1 MRNDLENRIN
11 CKNLL
16 SLFLIALSSMVF
28 VGCAGTEVA
37 KEREKR
43 QSLERK
49 ISHLEEKL
57 FQQKQEITAL
67 KGEVSFR
74 QVSKTAIKDDFTTKS
89 ELASPIAPE
98 PLIAPQ
104 EDTVADSTHE
114 TMHFY
119 YEGTQEMNERNFDKA
134 VKSFTQFLS
143 ESPEHVYADRA
154 QFLIMES
161 YFKNKE
167 YGLAL
172 VASNLLE
179 TRFPHSVKLPEALYQ
194 RALIY
199 LSLDQKTKSVQ
210 TLKSLIQNFPH
221 SPVYSLASD
230 KLSSLQP
237 TQRKP

>member
-1 MRNDLENRIN
+1 MRNEWINRI
-11 CKNLL
+11 KYKKFPLW
-16 SLFLIALSSMVF
+16 FFIALVGIYLG
-28 VGCAGTEVA
+28 GCASSEVA
-37 KEREKR
+37 REREKR
-43 QSLERK
+43 ISLEKK

-57 FQQKQEITAL
+57 VQQKHELVAL
-67 KGEVSFR
+67 KGEVISR
-74 QVSKTAIKDDFTTKS
+74 QVGKPAIKDNSPIES
-89 ELASPIAPE
+89 ELSSPVSAE
-98 PLIAPQ
+98 PLLSSQ

-114 TMHFY
+114 TMHLY

-134 VKSFTQFLS
+134 VKSLNQFLT
-143 ESPEHVYADRA
+143 ENPEHVYADRA

-179 TRFPHSVKLPEALYQ
+179 SRFPHSVKLPEALYQ

-210 TLKSLIQNFPH
+210 TLKNLIQNFPQ
-221 SPVYSLASD
+221 SAVYTLASD

-237 TQRKP
+237 TQRNP